1 MKKLYFY
8 MLTAIMGLTL
18 ASCSNYD
25 SQYYDTPPYYVDDIV
40 GSWVSEFGCE
50 GYYEYDIYGYD
61 KVRYEFFSN
70 RTGRYTYYSAYGL
83 DYVGFYWDTRGNRL
97 SIRYDD
103 GDFENLYYGFDDFGY
118 LILSLDP
125 YFYEY
130 TAYAPTGYYY
140 EPAKTMENAP
150 AKQSTDTVTKRE
162 ANVKLKF
169 LSRGVI
175 VPDTTK

>member
-1 MKKLYFY
+1 M
-8 MLTAIMGLTL
+8 
-18 ASCSNYD
+18 
-25 SQYYDTPPYYVDDIV
+25 SQR
-40 GSWVSEFGCE
+40 S
-50 GYYEYDIYGYD
+50 
-61 KVRYEFFSN
+61 
-70 RTGRYTYYSAYGL
+70 
-83 DYVGFYWDTRGNRL
+83 GNRL